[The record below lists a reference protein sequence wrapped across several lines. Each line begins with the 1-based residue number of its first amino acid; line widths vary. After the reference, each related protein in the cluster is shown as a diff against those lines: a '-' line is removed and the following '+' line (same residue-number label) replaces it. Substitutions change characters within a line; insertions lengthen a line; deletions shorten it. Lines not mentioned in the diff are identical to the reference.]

1 MYIQLAGRVKK
12 YSTQL
17 YTESTY
23 IVQSAAMGKSDHKVG
38 LYLPSYGRARS
49 LDALRSTE
57 LGEQRLCELCGLFTT
72 VQLLDDT

>member
-1 MYIQLAGRVKK
+1 
-12 YSTQL
+12 
-17 YTESTY
+17 
-23 IVQSAAMGKSDHKVG
+23 MGKSDHKVG